1 MMQQSSE
8 NPCAPAPLSGIRVLE
23 IGSYLAGPFCGT
35 QLADLG
41 AEVIKIEDPRTGDHM
56 RDYGPF
62 INGESSSFMRTNRNK
77 KSLAVDL
84 KTDAGKKLL
93 LDLVPGADIL
103 VENMRPGAMKRLGLD
118 YECLRKINSRLIY
131 VAASGW
137 GQDGALAE
145 LAGLDI
151 MAQARSGIMSVTGEP
166 DGEPA
171 KAGVPLCDITCAIYA
186 ALGAVAAL
194 RARDLTG
201 EGQMVDVSLFETG
214 VSFAQWEAG
223 RYFASGELPKRSG
236 SAHNSSAPYQAF
248 GSADGW
254 FTLGAPNVRT
264 WQSLCRVL
272 GRDDLLSDQRFRD
285 ENARFTNRAALAGE
299 IERTTRTRVTAEWIS
314 ELQNAGVPCSPIHDY
329 SQVFDDPALKDRQFF
344 WDAPHATAGTIRQLA
359 SPIRMSRTPAL
370 RGRAGP
376 LLGEHTEEIVL
387 GLGRSEAE
395 LAQLAGLG
403 VVRIAEV
410 PREAGKALESAER

>member
-1 MMQQSSE
+1 MTQRTSTSRSTL
-8 NPCAPAPLSGIRVLE
+8 APLSGVRVLE

-41 AEVIKIEDPRTGDHM
+41 AEVIKLEDPKTGDHM

-84 KTDAGKKLL
+84 KAEEGKKLAI
-93 LDLVPGADIL
+93 DLVPGTDIL

-118 YECLRKINSRLIY
+118 YATLSKINPRLIY

-137 GQDGALAE
+137 GQDGALSE
-145 LAGLDI
+145 FAGLDI
-151 MAQARSGIMSVTGEP
+151 MAQARSGIMSVTGQP
-166 DGEPA
+166 DSEPA
-171 KAGVPLCDITCAIYA
+171 KAGVPLCDVTCAIYA

-223 RYFASGELPKRSG
+223 RYFATGEVPKRSG
-236 SAHNSSAPYQAF
+236 SAHNTSAPYQAF
-248 GSADGW
+248 RSADGW
-254 FTLGAPNVRT
+254 FTLGAPNTRV

-272 GRDDLLSDQRFRD
+272 RRDDLLHDSRFVD
-285 ENARFTNRAALAGE
+285 ENARFANRSALARE
-299 IERTTRTRVTAEWIS
+299 IESTTRGRATAEWIA
-314 ELQNAGVPCSPIHDY
+314 ELQVAGVACSPIHDY
-329 SQVFDDPALKDRQFF
+329 RQVFEDEALEQRDFF
-344 WDAPHATAGTIRQLA
+344 WDAPHATAGDVRQLA
-359 SPIRMSRTPAL
+359 SPMRLSRTPT
-370 RGRAGP
+370 RRDRAGP
-376 LLGEHTEEIVL
+376 LLGEHTEEIVRE
-387 GLGRSEAE
+387 LGRSEAE
-395 LAQLAGLG
+395 LKQLAKVG
-403 VVRIAEV
+403 VIRIAKALQT
-410 PREAGKALESAER
+410 AGKVRKGAER

>member
-1 MMQQSSE
+1 MTQRTSTSRSTL
-8 NPCAPAPLSGIRVLE
+8 APLSGVRVLE

-41 AEVIKIEDPRTGDHM
+41 AEVIKLEDPKTGDHM

-84 KTDAGKKLL
+84 KAEEGKKLAI
-93 LDLVPGADIL
+93 DLVPGTDIL

-118 YECLRKINSRLIY
+118 YATLSKINPRLIY

-137 GQDGALAE
+137 GQDGALSE
-145 LAGLDI
+145 FAGLDI
-151 MAQARSGIMSVTGEP
+151 MAQARSGIMSVTGQP
-166 DGEPA
+166 DSEPA
-171 KAGVPLCDITCAIYA
+171 KAGVPLCDVTCAIYA

-223 RYFASGELPKRSG
+223 RYFATGEVPKRSG
-236 SAHNSSAPYQAF
+236 SAHNTSAPYQAF
-248 GSADGW
+248 RSADGW
-254 FTLGAPNVRT
+254 FTLGAPNTRA

-272 GRDDLLSDQRFRD
+272 RRDDLLHDSRFVD
-285 ENARFTNRAALAGE
+285 ENARFANRSALARE
-299 IERTTRTRVTAEWIS
+299 IESTTKGRATAEWIA
-314 ELQNAGVPCSPIHDY
+314 ELQAAGVACSPIHDY
-329 SQVFDDPALKDRQFF
+329 GQVFEDEALEQRNFF
-344 WDAPHATAGTIRQLA
+344 WDAPHATAGDVRQLA
-359 SPIRMSRTPAL
+359 SPMRLSRTPT
-370 RGRAGP
+370 RRDRAGP
-376 LLGEHTEEIVL
+376 LLGEHTEEIVRE
-387 GLGRSEAE
+387 LGRSEAE
-395 LAQLAGLG
+395 LKQLAKVG
-403 VVRIAEV
+403 VIRIAKALQ
-410 PREAGKALESAER
+410 RAGKVRKGAER

>member
-1 MMQQSSE
+1 MTQRTSTSRSTL
-8 NPCAPAPLSGIRVLE
+8 APLSGVRVLE

-41 AEVIKIEDPRTGDHM
+41 AEVIKLEDPKTGDHM

-84 KTDAGKKLL
+84 KAEEGKKLAI
-93 LDLVPGADIL
+93 DLVPGTDIL

-118 YECLRKINSRLIY
+118 YATLSKINPRLIY

-137 GQDGALAE
+137 GQDGALSE
-145 LAGLDI
+145 FAGLDI
-151 MAQARSGIMSVTGEP
+151 MAQARSGIMSVTGQP

-171 KAGVPLCDITCAIYA
+171 KAGVPLCDVTCAIYA

-223 RYFASGELPKRSG
+223 RYFATGEVPKRSG
-236 SAHNSSAPYQAF
+236 SAHNTSAPYQAF
-248 GSADGW
+248 RSADGW
-254 FTLGAPNVRT
+254 FTLGAPNTRA

-272 GRDDLLSDQRFRD
+272 RRDDLLHDSRFVD
-285 ENARFTNRAALAGE
+285 ENARFANRSALARE
-299 IERTTRTRVTAEWIS
+299 IESTTKGRATAEWIA
-314 ELQNAGVPCSPIHDY
+314 ELQAAGVACSPIHDY
-329 SQVFDDPALKDRQFF
+329 GQVFEDEALEQRNFF
-344 WDAPHATAGTIRQLA
+344 WDAPHATAGDVRQLA
-359 SPIRMSRTPAL
+359 SPMRLSRTPT
-370 RGRAGP
+370 RRDRAGP
-376 LLGEHTEEIVL
+376 LLGEHTEEIVRE
-387 GLGRSEAE
+387 LGRSEAE
-395 LAQLAGLG
+395 LKQLAKVG
-403 VVRIAEV
+403 VIRIAKALQ
-410 PREAGKALESAER
+410 RAGKVRKGAER